1 MVRVGRPDLA
11 GVVAAGLGVAS
22 LVVSAAAVADP
33 APRLAGRRP
42 NIVLVVTD
50 DQGYG
55 DFSVNGNP
63 VLRTPNLDRLGL
75 EGVRF
80 SDFHVSPTCAPTR
93 SALLSGRHEFRNGV
107 THTIFERERMSL
119 DTVTLAEVLRSAGY
133 ATGIFGKWHLGDE
146 DAYQPERR
154 GFDEAFVH
162 GGGGIGQTY
171 PGSCGDAPGNTY
183 FDPVVRHNG
192 RFVKTS
198 GYCTD
203 VFTAQALRWMENV
216 KGRGPFFAYV
226 PYNAAHEPLQVR
238 PEDEARYRG
247 RVESEKAARFL
258 GMVANIDDNVGRILA
273 RLQDWGIDGTTL
285 VVVMNDNGGTFG
297 IEVFD
302 AGLRGRKG
310 SAWEGGTRAASF
322 WRWPGAIRPGVR
334 DALTAHLDVFR
345 TLATIAG
352 ARLSPAVE
360 AQVEGR
366 DLVPLLEDPRSPWP
380 DRVLVTHLG
389 RWPRGSEPQ
398 KWGTCSLRD
407 SRYSLVRVGDAW
419 QLFDLRDDPGQA
431 KDVAARHPDVVARLA
446 AAYDRWWDEVRPRL
460 VNENA
465 RGPAVNPFKEAYWK
479 QFEGP
484 GPNGVPPG
492 VFKSDL
498 ER

>member
-1 MVRVGRPDLA
+1 MRHL
-11 GVVAAGLGVAS
+11 AAGLMAVGVAVLPAEATDS
-22 LVVSAAAVADP
+22 

-42 NIVLVVTD
+42 NIVLVLTD

-55 DFSVNGNP
+55 DFSINGNP
-63 VLRTPNLDRLGL
+63 VLRTPNLDRVAR
-75 EGVRF
+75 EGVQFR
-80 SDFHVSPTCAPTR
+80 DFHVSPTCAPTR
-93 SALLSGRHEFRNGV
+93 SALLSGRHEFKNGV

-119 DTVTLAEVLRSAGY
+119 DTVTLAQVLRSAGY

-192 RFVKTS
+192 TFVKTS

-203 VFTAQALRWMENV
+203 VFTAQALRWMEGA
-216 KGRGPFFAYV
+216 KDRGPFFAYI

-238 PEDEARYRG
+238 PEDEARYRD
-247 RVESEKAARFL
+247 RVANERVAKFF
-258 GMVANIDDNVGRILA
+258 GMVANIDDNVGGILA
-273 RLQDWGIDGTTL
+273 RLHEWGIESRTL
-285 VVVMNDNGGTFG
+285 VIVMNDNGGTVG
-297 IEVFD
+297 CGVFE

-310 SAWEGGTRAASF
+310 TAWEGGTRAASF
-322 WRWPGAIRPGVR
+322 WRWPGAIRPGVS

-345 TLATIAG
+345 TLATLAG
-352 ARLSPAVE
+352 AKLDAAVD

-366 DLVPLLEDPRSPWP
+366 DLVPLLEEPGSAWP
-380 DRVLVTHLG
+380 DRVLVTHRG
-389 RWPRGSEPQ
+389 RWPQGTPPQ
-398 KWGTCSLRD
+398 KLGECSVRNR
-407 SRYSLVRVGDAW
+407 RYSLVRVGDAW
-419 QLFDLRDDPGQA
+419 ELFDLRDDPGQRRN
-431 KDVAARHPDVVARLA
+431 VAAQHPGVVSELST
-446 AAYDRWWDEVRPRL
+446 AYDRWWEEVKPRL
-460 VNENA
+460 VNESA
-465 RGPAVNPFKEAYWK
+465 RGPAVNPFKDAYWK

-484 GPNGVPPG
+484 GPNHVPPG